1 MESLLISSVFWPMV
15 IAVPLFLTQDDRY
28 KRVFPSDWYDH
39 DATDYYQAASWP
51 SPLGLS
57 LGLFAVVVG
66 QIAVLVYFINWK
78 RGRFGELHPIQKVGA
93 PPYDIWEGVRV
104 HLAQPEGF
112 VMLGGYLIITW
123 MFGWMPASYYSFSG
137 GINVKHVL
145 LQLLVQDFIQA
156 TMHWLEHKVSPL
168 FYQVSHKPHHRFL
181 NPKLFDAF
189 NGSVLDTL
197 FMILIPLVITA
208 RIVPANVWS
217 YMTFGSLYA
226 NWLTLIHA
234 EYVQPWD
241 GVFRRFGLGTSA
253 DHHVHHKLFIY
264 NYGHLFM

>member
-1 MESLLISSVFWPMV
+1 MQNLIISLIFWPL
-15 IAVPLFLTQDDRY
+15 IIIVPLVLTVNDNY
-28 KRVFPSDWYDH
+28 KKVFPSEWYDA
-39 DATDYYQAASWP
+39 DAMDYYAKNQTP

-57 LGLFAVVVG
+57 LGLLAVVVG
-66 QIAVLVYFINWK
+66 QIFVLVYFVNWK
-78 RGRFGELHPIQKVGA
+78 QGRFGELHPIQKEGA
-93 PPYDIWEGVRV
+93 PVYNIWEAMKV

-112 VMLGGYLIITW
+112 VMLGGYLILTW
-123 MFGWMPASYYSFSG
+123 MLGYMPSSYYSFSG
-137 GINVKHVL
+137 GINVWHVF
-145 LQLLVQDFIQA
+145 LQLFIQDAIQA
-156 TMHWLEHKVSPL
+156 TMHWIEHKVSPL
-168 FYQVSHKPHHRFL
+168 FYQYSHKPHHRFL

-197 FMILIPLVITA
+197 CMILLPLVITA

-226 NWLTLIHA
+226 NWLTLIHS
-234 EYVQPWD
+234 EYCQPWD
-241 GVFRRFGLGTSA
+241 RLFRKLGFGTAA